1 MRPRQLNATVMFGQL
16 GSSQALEILTRVLA
30 VQVHHVLVHGG
41 PGGYQDFVS
50 SIRTI
55 FGITTELDMHL
66 AFDCADPVSG
76 GSYSADTTLS
86 CQWDCCT

>member
-1 MRPRQLNATVMFGQL
+1 MP
-16 GSSQALEILTRVLA
+16 A

-50 SIRTI
+50 SIRNI

-66 AFDCADPVSG
+66 AFDCADPVSS
-76 GSYSADTTLS
+76 GSQYADAMLCLS
-86 CQWDCCT
+86 QITCGPGILIFQTCFMPSSTHV